1 MTGTLFEKLTDLIF
15 TAHQEFFRQAE
26 VDLVKLADYL
36 SQEETL
42 FSLEN
47 YQSEK
52 LLESLRET
60 SQEYDTELE
69 SEELPDFRCQ
79 HILKERKTRIESV
92 EFQPADVLDVKRVA
106 CLLSKIG
113 HLELVGCSFFA
124 NLFDL
129 KATASVA
136 ATVCF
141 SDCVFLEDWVSA
153 GRIDSPPG
161 QALFERCIFEKNI
174 LLGKEFGLDLAS
186 ASAIFADCS
195 FCGDL
200 LLSGFSEKAP
210 LFANSDSHHIQAKS
224 LRLEGCD
231 LRRPFILNRA
241 SFDSVTMHNCTFR
254 KKLEFKENAI
264 GVLTIDNCSFEKIAN
279 FHGSRID
286 SFRAEQVIFTEFVGF
301 EACQFG
307 APGNAALE
315 TRAVFNF
322 VTLMGLSNFRHAC
335 FHGGLDIRNVNLKDA
350 PNFLGCAVSFAG
362 TDRES
367 FRLIKHSFERV
378 GNQVDA
384 NRFLVLELRKRK
396 EELMP
401 RPWHDQERLVLTLND
416 AISGFGQSYVRPI
429 GLMVALATLFGL
441 LQLGHENQWMYGIH
455 PDLDDFLA
463 ATANLFNRFAQ
474 GMLPFAKLFYKGMEF
489 FSLLFAILFS
499 VLIWQAVVAVKR
511 HTRN

>member
-1 MTGTLFEKLTDLIF
+1 MTGTLFKKLNHLIF
-15 TAHQEFFRQAE
+15 KAHREFFEKSGVSLRE
-26 VDLVKLADYL
+26 LANYL
-36 SQEETL
+36 SREPKS
-42 FSLEN
+42 FSLET
-47 YQSEK
+47 YQSKK
-52 LLESLRET
+52 LLETLSGA
-60 SQEYDTELE
+60 SPEYDAEFDDGE
-69 SEELPDFRCQ
+69 SLDFLCEM
-79 HILKERKTRIESV
+79 ILTERKTRIESID
-92 EFQPADVLDVKRVA
+92 FQPVNARDAKRVA
-106 CLLSKIG
+106 CLLLKIRA
-113 HLELVGCSFFA
+113 LELVDCRLFA
-124 NLFDL
+124 NPFDP

-200 LLSGFSEKAP
+200 LVSGFSEKAP
-210 LFANSDSHHIQAKS
+210 LFANADSHHIQAKN

-231 LRRPFILNRA
+231 LRRPFILNHA

-264 GVLTIDNCSFEKIAN
+264 GVLTIDNCSFDKIAN

-441 LQLGHENQWMYGIH
+441 LQLGHENQWVYGIH

-499 VLIWQAVVAVKR
+499 VLIWQTVVAVKR